1 MLFSLYEPSMNEE
14 YNWELQS
21 EYLQDIF
28 NVLYTYREAQPINIR
43 YAKSIQKEE
52 TKIIS
57 INKSIETSNVNID
70 LTTSDKELFTQ
81 LTEVYDSYYS
91 KNNYKKPIINNLKI
105 TLNETK
111 SDIKSTLLKSYPIT
125 IDSSNDIL
133 LKSNNKLYRITHR
146 DLHNN
151 KIYTAQIQDIEN
163 IIISDSFNVT
173 LHDGLT
179 YNGVAKQ
186 FYASKGKLYMK
197 SVDRTEYIRMGTQS
211 YIKIELPIETALK
224 NNVIK

>member
-1 MLFSLYEPSMNEE
+1 MLFSLYEPSTNEE

-43 YAKSIQKEE
+43 YAESIQKEE

-70 LTTSDKELFTQ
+70 LTTLNNELFIQ
-81 LTEVYDSYYS
+81 LAEKYDIYYS
-91 KNNYKKPIINNLKI
+91 KNNYKNPIINKLKI

-151 KIYTAQIQDIEN
+151 KIYTAQIQDIGN

-179 YNGVAKQ
+179 YNGVTKQ
-186 FYASKGKLYMK
+186 FYAYKGKLYMK
-197 SVDRTEYIRMGTQS
+197 SVDRTEYIRMGTRS
-211 YIKIELPIETALK
+211 YNKIELPIETALK
-224 NNVIK
+224 NNIIK